1 MDNDRFSRLGQSIL
15 DIASAVDC
23 VKEANPP
30 CACSL
35 EEFGRLYSSVA
46 QDAILHGFH
55 GPYVVADPLHP
66 TFFNRSGFWKSV
78 SYMGFPQ

>member
-1 MDNDRFSRLGQSIL
+1 METEQITRLGQSIL
-15 DIASAVDC
+15 DIASAVDR

-35 EEFGRLYSSVA
+35 EEFGRLYSSIV

-55 GPYVVADPLHP
+55 GPYVLADPLHP